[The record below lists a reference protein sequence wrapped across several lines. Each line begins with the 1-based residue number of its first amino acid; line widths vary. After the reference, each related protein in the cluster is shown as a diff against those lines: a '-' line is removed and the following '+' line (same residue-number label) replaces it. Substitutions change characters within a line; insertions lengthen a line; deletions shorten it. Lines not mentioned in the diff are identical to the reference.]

1 MPVIRITPRSVDKAA
16 VRQTLAEALP
26 DLEIGDFGVH
36 TSVAESKWAGT
47 LVMVMKDRVQTSPSI
62 PSFGMLAL
70 GLLILLLGGVV
81 IPGVIY
87 GVKVVPR
94 QKAVQARV
102 LEALERELSPRIQ
115 RG

>member
-1 MPVIRITPRSVDKAA
+1 MPVIRITPRSVDKAT
-16 VRQTLAEALP
+16 VRRTLAEALP

-36 TSVAESKWAGT
+36 TSVAESRWAGT
-47 LVMVMKDRVQTSPSI
+47 LVMVMKDRIQTSPSV
-62 PSFGMLAL
+62 PSFGTLAL
-70 GLLILLLGGVV
+70 GMLILLLGGIV
-81 IPGVIY
+81 IPAVIY

-102 LEALERELSPRIQ
+102 LEALERELAPQIR